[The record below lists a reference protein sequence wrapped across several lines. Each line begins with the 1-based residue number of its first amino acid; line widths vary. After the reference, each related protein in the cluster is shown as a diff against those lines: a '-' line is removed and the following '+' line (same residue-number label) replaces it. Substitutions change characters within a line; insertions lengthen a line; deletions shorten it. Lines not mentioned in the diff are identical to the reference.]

1 MRLFDVPA
9 SLLRDLREALRALLA
24 RPGYLLAC
32 VLTLGLGLGA
42 NLAIFALLRGML
54 LQPVPSPNLE
64 RLVQVWDASKQQR
77 SEGGM
82 SVADYVERKD
92 AASLD
97 GLALMH
103 RVNLN
108 LAQGDSVE
116 RIEVRRTTGNLFQII
131 GVQPALGRAWGSEQ
145 EVPGRDRVIVLS
157 HDLWQRRFN
166 ADPGIVG
173 REVRIDGQS
182 WTVLGVMPAGFYH
195 PSRATQ
201 AYIPF
206 AFAADEFAGERRGSV
221 YAVTVGLLKPGA
233 TADSVA
239 REMQGWLDARAA
251 SDPEWRERIERDG
264 VHAKAER
271 LLDLQFRQIGP
282 SMIAAQVAV
291 LMVLL
296 VAVAN
301 LTGLTLSHW
310 LAQRRALAVRAAL
323 GASRLRLLRRVLAES
338 LWLAFGGCVAA
349 IAIGAGLL
357 NGLRWML
364 GTVSARLPNF
374 GVDAGVVGWTLALSV
389 AAAFLA
395 TLAPALAASRP
406 QPTADLRA
414 QGAGNAESRGA
425 GKLRQILVVLQMGV
439 AMMLITAA
447 ILLTRS
453 LGAVLA
459 LPPGVD
465 THNIL
470 SARVSLP
477 ESAYPDDAS
486 RLALAQTLKQ
496 RLAALPGVSAVDFTH
511 IVPFSNSDWTTSY
524 AVVGQA
530 PAEGATPY
538 AHARIVGPDYFDVL
552 AMRMIEGRRFASS
565 DRADAVRVAVVD
577 QKFADMHFPGRSA
590 IGERLE
596 GVDDAGPVTIVGVVN
611 TARFVSRDRDPQF
624 GSIYFPMA
632 QRVPREFGVLVR
644 TEVDPLG
651 LGSALQRELRAID
664 SGLPAFDVLSLEQ
677 RVEADLVDRRGISIS
692 LTTFA
697 AAAVLLTAIG
707 LFGALALSVARR
719 QAEFGVRKA
728 LGATA
733 ASLQRAVVGQGL
745 KLAVVGLGFGLLAA
759 LGLMRLLRS
768 VLLEVSP
775 YDPSSYL
782 AALALLV
789 ATALLASWWP
799 ARRAASVQPV
809 QALRGE

>member
-1 MRLFDVPA
+1 MSLIDAPM
-9 SLLRDLREALRALLA
+9 SLLRDVREALRALLA
-24 RPGYLLAC
+24 RPGYALAC

-42 NLAIFALLRGML
+42 NLAIFAMFRGML
-54 LQPVPSPNLE
+54 LQPVPSPNME
-64 RLVQVWDASKQQR
+64 RLVQVWDASNQQR
-77 SEGGM
+77 GEGGM

-92 AASLD
+92 AASFD
-97 GLALMH
+97 GLALLH

-108 LAQGDSVE
+108 LAHGDEVE
-116 RIEVRRTTGNLFQII
+116 RIEARRTTGNLFGVL
-131 GVQPALGRAWGSEQ
+131 GVQPMLGRVWSAEQ
-145 EVPGRDRVIVLS
+145 ELPGHDHVIVLG
-157 HDLWQRRFN
+157 HDLWQRRFG
-166 ADPGIVG
+166 ADPDIVG

-182 WTVLGVMPAGFYH
+182 WTVIGVMPEGFYYS
-195 PSRATQ
+195 SRSAE
-201 AYIPF
+201 AYVPF
-206 AFAADEFAGERRGSV
+206 AFAADEFSDERRGSV
-221 YAVTVGLLKPGA
+221 YAVTVGLLKPGVTAAMA
-233 TADSVA
+233 T
-239 REMQGWLDARAA
+239 REMQGLLDARAA
-251 SDPEWRERIERDG
+251 SDPAWRERFERNG
-264 VHAKAER
+264 VHAKVDR
-271 LLDLQFRQIGP
+271 LLDIQFRQIGAAVV
-282 SMIAAQVAV
+282 AAQVAV
-291 LMVLL
+291 TLVLL
-296 VAVAN
+296 VAIAN

-310 LAQRRALAVRAAL
+310 LAQRRAFAVRAAL
-323 GASRLRLLRRVLAES
+323 GASRWRLLRRVFSES
-338 LWLAFGGCVAA
+338 LWLALGGCAVAVV
-349 IAIGAGLL
+349 IGAGLL
-357 NGLRWML
+357 HGLRL
-364 GTVSARLPNF
+364 LIGPVAARMPSF
-374 GVDAGVVGWTLALSV
+374 GVDGDVVGWTLLLAV
-389 AAAFLA
+389 GAAFLA
-395 TLAPALAASRP
+395 TLAPALATSAP

-414 QGAGNAESRGA
+414 QGAGNSESRGA
-425 GKLRQILVVLQMGV
+425 GRLRQILVVLQMGV

-453 LGAVLA
+453 LGAILTV
-459 LPPGVD
+459 PPGIETANVL
-465 THNIL
+465 T
-470 SARVSLP
+470 ARLSLP
-477 ESAYPDDAS
+477 EATYPDDAA
-486 RLALAQTLKQ
+486 RLDLMDRLKQ
-496 RLAALPGVSAVDFTH
+496 RLSAIPGVVAADFTQ

-524 AVVGQA
+524 AIAGQ
-530 PAEGATPY
+530 PPLEETPY

-552 AMRMIEGRRFASS
+552 AMRMIEGRRFGSG

-577 QKFADMHFPGRSA
+577 QKFAEMHFPGRSA

-596 GVDDAGPVTIVGVVN
+596 GVDAAGPVTIVGVVN

-644 TEVDPLG
+644 TEVDPLS

-707 LFGALALSVARR
+707 LFGTLALSVARR

-782 AALALLV
+782 AALTLLV

-799 ARRAASVQPV
+799 ARRAARVQPV

>member
-9 SLLRDLREALRALLA
+9 SLLRDVREALRALLA
-24 RPGYLLAC
+24 RPGYALAC

-42 NLAIFALLRGML
+42 NLAIFAMFRGML
-54 LQPVPSPNLE
+54 LQPVPSPNME
-64 RLVQVWDASKQQR
+64 RLVQVWDASNQQR
-77 SEGGM
+77 GEGGM

-92 AASLD
+92 AASFD
-97 GLALMH
+97 GLALLH

-108 LAQGDSVE
+108 LAHGDEVE
-116 RIEVRRTTGNLFQII
+116 RIEARRTTGNLFGVL
-131 GVQPALGRAWGSEQ
+131 GVQPMLGRVWSAEQ
-145 EVPGRDRVIVLS
+145 ELPGHDHVIVLG
-157 HDLWQRRFN
+157 HDLWQRRFG
-166 ADPGIVG
+166 ADPDIVG

-182 WTVLGVMPAGFYH
+182 WTVIGVMPEGFYYS
-195 PSRATQ
+195 SRSAE
-201 AYIPF
+201 AYVPF
-206 AFAADEFAGERRGSV
+206 AFAADEFSDERRGSV
-221 YAVTVGLLKPGA
+221 YAVTVGLLKPGVTAAMA
-233 TADSVA
+233 T
-239 REMQGWLDARAA
+239 REMQGLLDARAA
-251 SDPEWRERIERDG
+251 SDPAWRERFERNG
-264 VHAKAER
+264 VHAKVDR
-271 LLDLQFRQIGP
+271 LLDIQFRQIGAAVV
-282 SMIAAQVAV
+282 AAQVAV
-291 LMVLL
+291 TLVLL
-296 VAVAN
+296 VAIAN

-310 LAQRRALAVRAAL
+310 LAQRRAFAVRAAL
-323 GASRLRLLRRVLAES
+323 GASRWRLLRRVFSES
-338 LWLAFGGCVAA
+338 LWLALGGCAVAVV
-349 IAIGAGLL
+349 IGAGLL
-357 NGLRWML
+357 HGLRL
-364 GTVSARLPNF
+364 LIGPVAARMPSF
-374 GVDAGVVGWTLALSV
+374 GVDGDVVGWTLLLAV
-389 AAAFLA
+389 GAAFLA
-395 TLAPALAASRP
+395 TLAPALATSAP

-414 QGAGNAESRGA
+414 QGAGNSESRGA
-425 GKLRQILVVLQMGV
+425 GRLRQILVVLQMGV

-453 LGAVLA
+453 LGAILTV
-459 LPPGVD
+459 PPGIETANVL
-465 THNIL
+465 T
-470 SARVSLP
+470 ARLSLP
-477 ESAYPDDAS
+477 EATYPDDAA
-486 RLALAQTLKQ
+486 RLDLMDRLKQ
-496 RLAALPGVSAVDFTH
+496 RLSALPGVVAADFTQ

-524 AVVGQA
+524 AIAGQ
-530 PAEGATPY
+530 PPLEETPY

-552 AMRMIEGRRFASS
+552 AMRMIEGRRFGRG

-590 IGERLE
+590 IGERIE

-632 QRVPREFGVLVR
+632 QRVPREFGVLLR
-644 TEVDPLG
+644 TAVDPLA
-651 LGSALQRELRAID
+651 LGTALGRELRAID
-664 SGLPAFDVLSLEQ
+664 SGLPAYDVLSLDQ
-677 RVEADLVDRRGISIS
+677 RVDADLVDRRGISVT
-692 LTTFA
+692 LQVFA
-697 AAAVLLTAIG
+697 LAAVLLTAIG

-782 AALALLV
+782 AALTLLV

-799 ARRAASVQPV
+799 ARRAARVQPV